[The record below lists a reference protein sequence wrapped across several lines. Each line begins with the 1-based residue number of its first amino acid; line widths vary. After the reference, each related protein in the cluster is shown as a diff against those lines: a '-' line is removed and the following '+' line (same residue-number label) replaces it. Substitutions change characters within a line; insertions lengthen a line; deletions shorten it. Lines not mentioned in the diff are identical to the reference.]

1 MIRIR
6 QVKVSLQN
14 DNDNYIKKQISKI
27 LKINEKD
34 IIKYSINK
42 KSLDARKKENINY
55 VYEFDV
61 EVKNEK
67 SILSK
72 NKNNDIFITP
82 TEEYKIEIIG
92 TKELTNRPVIIGS
105 GPAGL
110 FCAYILA
117 ENNYKPLIIERGAC
131 VEERVK
137 IIEEFWRTGK
147 LDKNTNVQFGEG
159 GAGTF
164 SDGKLN
170 TLTKY
175 K

>member
-42 KSLDARKKENINY
+42 KSLDARKKENINF

-72 NKNNDIFITP
+72 NKNF
-82 TEEYKIEIIG
+82 
-92 TKELTNRPVIIGS
+92 V
-105 GPAGL
+105 
-110 FCAYILA
+110 
-117 ENNYKPLIIERGAC
+117 
-131 VEERVK
+131 V
-137 IIEEFWRTGK
+137 
-147 LDKNTNVQFGEG
+147 EG
-159 GAGTF
+159 GYVVSNEDEA
-164 SDGKLN
+164 
-170 TLTKY
+170 KY
-175 K
+175 LIEHCP

>member
-6 QVKVSLQN
+6 QIKIYLQN

-82 TEEYKIEIIG
+82 NEEYKIEIIG

-105 GPAGL
+105 GPAG
-110 FCAYILA
+110 
-117 ENNYKPLIIERGAC
+117 
-131 VEERVK
+131 
-137 IIEEFWRTGK
+137 
-147 LDKNTNVQFGEG
+147 
-159 GAGTF
+159 
-164 SDGKLN
+164 
-170 TLTKY
+170 
-175 K
+175 